1 MRQIKWSLA
10 LIILLAILPTLV
22 STKKMPPVKTYQ
34 ITGEDATYIYLGAEV
49 NPLDK
54 DVTYYCEDALCS
66 ENPGSSYFNCNCTLT
81 IDVQYILTGNKVLQS
96 QSYNGLLDHTGIFQS
111 Y

>member
-1 MRQIKWSLA
+1 MKQVKWSIVV
-10 LIILLAILPTLV
+10 IILLAILPTLA
-22 STKKMPPVKTYQ
+22 STKKMPTIKTYQ

-66 ENPGSSYFNCNCTLT
+66 EQPGSPYFNCNCTLT
-81 IDVQYILTGNKVLQS
+81 IDDQYILTGNKVLQT
-96 QSYNGLLDHTGIFQS
+96 QSFHGLLDHTGIFQS